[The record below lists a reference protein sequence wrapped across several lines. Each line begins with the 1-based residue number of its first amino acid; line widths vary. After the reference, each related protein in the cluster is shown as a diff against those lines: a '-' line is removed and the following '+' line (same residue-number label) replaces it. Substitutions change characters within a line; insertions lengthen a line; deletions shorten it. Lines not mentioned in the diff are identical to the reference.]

1 MRCPFCQNDDTR
13 VIDSRLTDDGD
24 AVRRRRSCEAC
35 GERFSTLE
43 EASLKLPFIIK
54 SNGDRENYDESKLE
68 RGLERALEKR
78 PVESGQIDQILHRI
92 KRNLLTCGEREVD
105 ARDIGELVM
114 NELRE
119 VDQVAYVRFASV
131 YRSFQDVDAFS
142 DEIKR
147 LQAETV
153 RGRRNARAKVQADKT
168 APNKLQS
175 DDSDSGKGPRS
186 ARSSKLER

>member
-24 AVRRRRSCEAC
+24 AVRRRRACEAC
-35 GERFSTLE
+35 EERFSTLE
-43 EASLKLPFIIK
+43 EANLKLPYIIK
-54 SNGDRENYDESKLE
+54 SNGDREHYDESKLE

-78 PVESGQIDQILHRI
+78 PVESGEIEHILHRI
-92 KRNLLTCGEREVD
+92 KRTLLTCGEREIP
-105 ARDIGELVM
+105 AREIGELVM
-114 NELRE
+114 NELRD

-147 LQAETV
+147 LQAETM
-153 RGRRNARAKVQADKT
+153 RGRKASRAKA
-168 APNKLQS
+168 QS
-175 DDSDSGKGPRS
+175 KID
-186 ARSSKLER
+186 ARSDKP

>member
-13 VIDSRLTDDGD
+13 VIDSRLAEDRD
-24 AVRRRRSCEAC
+24 AVRRRRACEAC

-43 EASLKLPFIIK
+43 EANLKLPCIVK
-54 SNGDRENYDESKLE
+54 SNGDREHYDESKLA

-78 PVESGQIDQILHRI
+78 PVESTEIGNILHRI
-92 KRNLLTCGEREVD
+92 KHSLLTCGEREIP
-105 ARDIGELVM
+105 ALQIGELVM

-147 LQAETV
+147 LQAQTIH
-153 RGRRNARAKVQADKT
+153 GRRESRAKAQRSINTRNADRK
-168 APNKLQS
+168 PLNDPSDSNKL
-175 DDSDSGKGPRS
+175 
-186 ARSSKLER
+186 

>member
-13 VIDSRLTDDGD
+13 VVDSRLAEDRD
-24 AVRRRRSCEAC
+24 AVRRRRACEAC

-43 EASLKLPFIIK
+43 EANLKLPYIVK
-54 SNGDRENYDESKLE
+54 TNGDREHYDESKLA

-78 PVESGQIDQILHRI
+78 PVDSEEIEHILHRI
-92 KRNLLTCGEREVD
+92 KHKLLTCGEREIN

-142 DEIKR
+142 NEIKR

-153 RGRRNARAKVQADKT
+153 RGRKASRTKAQASINANNTPPKR
-168 APNKLQS
+168 
-175 DDSDSGKGPRS
+175 
-186 ARSSKLER
+186 

>member
-13 VIDSRLTDDGD
+13 VIDSRLTEARD

-35 GERFSTLE
+35 GERFSTVE
-43 EASLKLPFIIK
+43 QANLKLPYIVK
-54 SNGDRENYDESKLE
+54 SNGDREHYDESKLA

-78 PVESGQIDQILHRI
+78 PVDSDQIEHILHRI
-92 KRNLLTCGEREVD
+92 KHKLLTTGEREIN
-105 ARDIGELVM
+105 ALEIGEFVM

-147 LQAETV
+147 LQQQTV
-153 RGRRNARAKVQADKT
+153 RGRRTKRAKAQADIK
-168 APNKLQS
+168 N
-175 DDSDSGKGPRS
+175 GKPHKR
-186 ARSSKLER
+186 

>member
-1 MRCPFCQNDDTR
+1 MRCPFCQNHDTR

-24 AVRRRRSCEAC
+24 AVRRRRECEAC
-35 GERFSTLE
+35 EERFSTIE
-43 EASLKLPFIIK
+43 EANLKLPYVVK
-54 SNGDRENYDESKLE
+54 SNGDREHYDEQKLA

-78 PVESGQIDQILHRI
+78 PVESNQISQILHRI
-92 KRNLLTCGEREVD
+92 KHNLLTCGERELP

-114 NELRE
+114 TELRD

-147 LQAETV
+147 LQKQTV
-153 RGRRNARAKVQADKT
+153 RGRRSTKPDADK
-168 APNKLQS
+168 PKDKN
-175 DDSDSGKGPRS
+175 
-186 ARSSKLER
+186 

>member
-13 VIDSRLTDDGD
+13 VVDSRLTDDRD

-35 GERFSTLE
+35 GERFSTME
-43 EASLKLPFIIK
+43 EANLKLPYVVK
-54 SNGDRENYDESKLE
+54 SNGDREHYDQAKLA

-78 PVESGQIDQILHRI
+78 PVESDQIDSILHSI
-92 KRNLLTCGEREVD
+92 KRKLLTMGERELP
-105 ARDIGELVM
+105 AREIGELVM

-147 LQAETV
+147 LQEQTLH
-153 RGRRNARAKVQADKT
+153 GRQERRAKAKKNIKT
-168 APNKLQS
+168 NKS
-175 DDSDSGKGPRS
+175 
-186 ARSSKLER
+186 

>member
-13 VIDSRLTDDGD
+13 VIDSRLTEDRD

-43 EASLKLPFIIK
+43 EANLKLPYIVK
-54 SNGDRENYDESKLE
+54 SNGDREHYDESKLA

-78 PVESGQIDQILHRI
+78 PVDSDEIEHILHRI
-92 KRNLLTCGEREVD
+92 KRSLLTCGEREIA
-105 ARDIGELVM
+105 AREIGEYVM

-142 DEIKR
+142 NEIKR
-147 LQAETV
+147 LQAQTV
-153 RGRRNARAKVQADKT
+153 RGHCDVREKSQNKRNVKSDKT
-168 APNKLQS
+168 
-175 DDSDSGKGPRS
+175 D
-186 ARSSKLER
+186 

>member
-1 MRCPFCQNDDTR
+1 MRCPFCQNYDTR

-24 AVRRRRSCEAC
+24 AVRRRRECEAC
-35 GERFSTLE
+35 EERFSTIE
-43 EASLKLPFIIK
+43 EANLKLPYIVK
-54 SNGDRENYDESKLE
+54 SNGDREHYDEQKLA

-78 PVESGQIDQILHRI
+78 PVESNQISQILHRI
-92 KRNLLTCGEREVD
+92 KRSLLTCGERELP

-147 LQAETV
+147 LQKQTV
-153 RGRRNARAKVQADKT
+153 RGTRRSTKQDPDK
-168 APNKLQS
+168 PRNKN
-175 DDSDSGKGPRS
+175 
-186 ARSSKLER
+186 

>member
-13 VIDSRLTDDGD
+13 VIDSRLTDDRD

-43 EASLKLPFIIK
+43 EANLKLPYIVK
-54 SNGDRENYDESKLE
+54 SNGDREHYDEAKLE

-78 PVESGQIDQILHRI
+78 PVEIA
-92 KRNLLTCGEREVD
+92 

-147 LQAETV
+147 LQAQTV
-153 RGRRNARAKVQADKT
+153 RGRRESRAKAQSKLD
-168 APNKLQS
+168 NK
-175 DDSDSGKGPRS
+175 
-186 ARSSKLER
+186 SSKS

>member
-1 MRCPFCQNDDTR
+1 MRCPFCQNEDTR
-13 VIDSRLTDDGD
+13 VIDSRLTEDRD

-35 GERFSTLE
+35 EERFSTLE
-43 EASLKLPFIIK
+43 QASLKLPYVVK
-54 SNGDRENYDESKLE
+54 SNGDREHYDESKLA

-78 PVESGQIDQILHRI
+78 PVDSDEIEHILHRI
-92 KRNLLTCGEREVD
+92 KHSLLTSGEREIN
-105 ARDIGELVM
+105 ALEIGELVM

-147 LQAETV
+147 LQQQTV
-153 RGRRNARAKVQADKT
+153 HGRRAKRAKAQA
-168 APNKLQS
+168 NLNN
-175 DDSDSGKGPRS
+175 GKPHKR
-186 ARSSKLER
+186 

>member
-13 VIDSRLTDDGD
+13 VIDSRLTDDRD
-24 AVRRRRSCEAC
+24 EVRRRRECEAC
-35 GERFSTLE
+35 GERFSTME
-43 EASLKLPFIIK
+43 EANLKLPYIVK
-54 SNGDRENYDESKLE
+54 SNGDREHYDQSKLA

-78 PVESGQIDQILHRI
+78 PVESDQIDQILHRI
-92 KRNLLTCGEREVD
+92 KHTLLTCGEREIN
-105 ARDIGELVM
+105 ARDVGELVM
-114 NELRE
+114 NELRD

-153 RGRRNARAKVQADKT
+153 RGRRASRTKAR
-168 APNKLQS
+168 NKSKS
-175 DDSDSGKGPRS
+175 D
-186 ARSSKLER
+186 

>member
-13 VIDSRLTDDGD
+13 VIDSRLSEGRN

-43 EASLKLPFIIK
+43 EANLKLPYIVK
-54 SNGDRENYDESKLE
+54 SNGERVHYDESKLA

-78 PVESGQIDQILHRI
+78 PVNSDEIEQILHRI
-92 KRNLLTCGEREVD
+92 KHKLLTTGEREI
-105 ARDIGELVM
+105 ASLDIGEMVM

-119 VDQVAYVRFASV
+119 IDQVAYVRFASV

-147 LQAETV
+147 LQKQTV
-153 RGRRNARAKVQADKT
+153 RGRKAEK
-168 APNKLQS
+168 
-175 DDSDSGKGPRS
+175 KG
-186 ARSSKLER
+186 

>member
-24 AVRRRRSCEAC
+24 AVRRRRACEAC
-35 GERFSTLE
+35 EERFSTIE
-43 EASLKLPFIIK
+43 EASLKLPYIVK
-54 SNGDRENYDESKLE
+54 SSGEREHYDEQKLA

-78 PVESGQIDQILHRI
+78 PVESNQISQILHRI
-92 KRNLLTCGEREVD
+92 KRNLLTCGERELP

-114 NELRE
+114 NELRN

-147 LQAETV
+147 LQRETV
-153 RGRRNARAKVQADKT
+153 RGRSTSKT
-168 APNKLQS
+168 
-175 DDSDSGKGPRS
+175 DSDNSKNNKPRN
-186 ARSSKLER
+186 KN

>member
-1 MRCPFCQNDDTR
+1 MRCPFCQNHDTR

-24 AVRRRRSCEAC
+24 AVRRRRECEAC
-35 GERFSTLE
+35 EERFSTIE
-43 EASLKLPFIIK
+43 EANLKLPYVVK
-54 SNGDRENYDESKLE
+54 SNGDREHYDEQKLA

-78 PVESGQIDQILHRI
+78 PVESNQISQILHRI
-92 KRNLLTCGEREVD
+92 KHNLLTCGERELP

-114 NELRE
+114 TELRE

-147 LQAETV
+147 LQKQTV
-153 RGRRNARAKVQADKT
+153 RGRRSTKPDADK
-168 APNKLQS
+168 PINKN
-175 DDSDSGKGPRS
+175 
-186 ARSSKLER
+186 

>member
-13 VIDSRLTDDGD
+13 VVDSRLSEDRD
-24 AVRRRRSCEAC
+24 AVRRRRACEAC

-43 EASLKLPFIIK
+43 EANLKLPFIIK
-54 SNGDRENYDESKLE
+54 SNGDREHYDEKKLARGIE
-68 RGLERALEKR
+68 RSLEKR
-78 PVESGQIDQILHRI
+78 PVETNQIEQILHRI
-92 KRNLLTCGEREVD
+92 KRKLLTSGEREIQ

-147 LQAETV
+147 LQEETV
-153 RGRRNARAKVQADKT
+153 RGR
-168 APNKLQS
+168 
-175 DDSDSGKGPRS
+175 
-186 ARSSKLER
+186 

>member
-13 VIDSRLTDDGD
+13 VIDSRLTEDRD

-43 EASLKLPFIIK
+43 QASLKLPYIVK
-54 SNGDRENYDESKLE
+54 SNGDREHYDELKVA

-78 PVESGQIDQILHRI
+78 PVDSDQIEHILHRI
-92 KRNLLTCGEREVD
+92 KHSLLTSGEREIN
-105 ARDIGELVM
+105 ALEIGELVM

-147 LQAETV
+147 LQQQTLH
-153 RGRRNARAKVQADKT
+153 GRHSKRVKAQADV
-168 APNKLQS
+168 N
-175 DDSDSGKGPRS
+175 DGKPHKR
-186 ARSSKLER
+186 

>member
-1 MRCPFCQNDDTR
+1 MRCPFCQNEDTR
-13 VIDSRLTDDGD
+13 VIDSRLTEDRD

-43 EASLKLPFIIK
+43 EASLKLPFIVK
-54 SNGDRENYDESKLE
+54 SNGDREHYDETKLA

-78 PVESGQIDQILHRI
+78 PVESDQIDQILHRI
-92 KRNLLTCGEREVD
+92 KRNLLTCGEREIE
-105 ARDIGELVM
+105 ARQIGELVM
-114 NELRE
+114 NELRD

-142 DEIKR
+142 DEIRR

-153 RGRRNARAKVQADKT
+153 RGRQSTRQKSKKAKPTHKKAEQ
-168 APNKLQS
+168 
-175 DDSDSGKGPRS
+175 
-186 ARSSKLER
+186 

>member
-13 VIDSRLTDDGD
+13 VVDSRLSDDRD
-24 AVRRRRSCEAC
+24 AVRRRRACEAC

-43 EASLKLPFIIK
+43 EANLKLPSIVK
-54 SNGDRENYDESKLE
+54 TNGERESYDESKLE
-68 RGLERALEKR
+68 RGLQRALEKR
-78 PVESGQIDQILHRI
+78 PVESDEIEHILHRI
-92 KRNLLTCGEREVD
+92 KRKLLTCGNREIA

-147 LQAETV
+147 LQAQTM
-153 RGRRNARAKVQADKT
+153 RGRKTTRATDAVAGKSLLDK
-168 APNKLQS
+168 PK
-175 DDSDSGKGPRS
+175 
-186 ARSSKLER
+186 

>member
-43 EASLKLPFIIK
+43 QANLKLPYIVK
-54 SNGDRENYDESKLE
+54 SNGDREHYDEAKLA
-68 RGLERALEKR
+68 RGLERSLEKR
-78 PVESGQIDQILHRI
+78 PIESGQIDQILHRI
-92 KRNLLTCGEREVD
+92 KHNLLTCGEREVN

-114 NELRE
+114 DELRD

-147 LQAETV
+147 LQQETV
-153 RGRRNARAKVQADKT
+153 RGRRASREKNSGNNNSST
-168 APNKLQS
+168 
-175 DDSDSGKGPRS
+175 SDS
-186 ARSSKLER
+186 